1 MKILLV
7 EDERDMSRV
16 VSAVL
21 RHEGYDVDVAPDGV
35 VAVELVNKESYDC
48 IVMDV
53 MMPRKDGITA
63 LREIRASGDMTPII
77 MLTAKAEIEDRIQGL
92 DSGADDYITK
102 PFLPKELLLRIGAVL
117 RRCYSLDENTSDII
131 LGESRVS
138 IEGGIVK
145 KNGDVI
151 TLTAKELTLFSILY
165 RNRGRIVTTD
175 ILCEELWPDGSF
187 GLENSLIVH
196 MRHLREK
203 IEKDPSKPIFLKTVR
218 GLGYKMEK
226 I

>member
-102 PFLPKELLLRIGAVL
+102 PFSIKELLARIRSQT
-117 RRCYSLDENTSDII
+117 RRKSSFIPTKLSLGNTTLDVEEQELSSQNSIRLNHKETKLLTYFIMHAGKVLDEDTIFKHFWADEPEVGFEVVWVYVSYLRQKLASFNSNICI
-131 LGESRVS
+131 EGNKGESFVVC
-138 IEGGIVK
+138 VK
-145 KNGDVI
+145 
-151 TLTAKELTLFSILY
+151 
-165 RNRGRIVTTD
+165 
-175 ILCEELWPDGSF
+175 
-187 GLENSLIVH
+187 
-196 MRHLREK
+196 
-203 IEKDPSKPIFLKTVR
+203 
-218 GLGYKMEK
+218 
-226 I
+226 

>member
-77 MLTAKAEIEDRIQGL
+77 MLTAKAEIEDRIQGR

-102 PFLPKELLLRIGAVL
+102 PFSIKELLARVRSMTRRQATFTSNVLELGNVSLSKYTFELSTDKDKVRLSNKEYQMMEMLMRNPGNVIQTEQFLERIWGYDSESEINVVWVNISYLRKKL
-117 RRCYSLDENTSDII
+117 KLKQLEMLDIHW
-131 LGESRVS
+131 R
-138 IEGGIVK
+138 
-145 KNGDVI
+145 
-151 TLTAKELTLFSILY
+151 
-165 RNRGRIVTTD
+165 
-175 ILCEELWPDGSF
+175 
-187 GLENSLIVH
+187 
-196 MRHLREK
+196 
-203 IEKDPSKPIFLKTVR
+203 
-218 GLGYKMEK
+218 
-226 I
+226 

>member
-102 PFLPKELLLRIGAVL
+102 PFSIKELLARIRSQT
-117 RRCYSLDENTSDII
+117 RRKSSFIPTKLSLGNTTLDVEEQELSSQNSIRLNQKETKLLDEDTIFKHVWADEPEVGLEVVWVYVSYLRQKLASVNSNICI
-131 LGESRVS
+131 EGNKGESFVVC
-138 IEGGIVK
+138 VK
-145 KNGDVI
+145 
-151 TLTAKELTLFSILY
+151 
-165 RNRGRIVTTD
+165 
-175 ILCEELWPDGSF
+175 
-187 GLENSLIVH
+187 
-196 MRHLREK
+196 
-203 IEKDPSKPIFLKTVR
+203 
-218 GLGYKMEK
+218 
-226 I
+226 

>member
-77 MLTAKAEIEDRIQGL
+77 MLTAKDEISDKIVGF
-92 DSGADDYITK
+92 DYGADDYMTK
-102 PFLPKELLLRIGAVL
+102 PFSNEELLARIKALL
-117 RRCYSLDENTSDII
+117 RRTKKTVDHKGIFEFEDLKINYSTYEVFRGETLISLSKREFELLDFLVLNK
-131 LGESRVS
+131 
-138 IEGGIVK
+138 GIVLSRDK
-145 KNGDVI
+145 
-151 TLTAKELTLFSILY
+151 ILEEVWGFDY
-165 RNRGRIVTTD
+165 IGND
-175 ILCEELWPDGSF
+175 NILDLY
-187 GLENSLIVH
+187 IKY
-196 MRHLREK
+196 LRDK
-203 IEKDPSKPIFLKTVR
+203 VDKPYERKFIQTVR
-218 GLGYKMEK
+218 GIGFIFK
-226 I
+226 